1 LVVFARLA
9 RKCNLRSLGGI
20 YACSSRRLFCSVP
33 LAKAICAFD
42 KDNQRLAQT
51 LGTPRPKIKEQ
62 ENNLPCNTCHAPF
75 CGALEQLPF
84 LGFLGALGIR
94 GFEDMGLW
102 R

>member
-51 LGTPRPKIKEQ
+51 LGTPRPKNKGTRKQ
-62 ENNLPCNTCHAPF
+62 PALQHLPR
-75 CGALEQLPF
+75 PF
-84 LGFLGALGIR
+84 LRRLGAVAISGISGR
-94 GFEDMGLW
+94 VGDTGI
-102 R
+102 